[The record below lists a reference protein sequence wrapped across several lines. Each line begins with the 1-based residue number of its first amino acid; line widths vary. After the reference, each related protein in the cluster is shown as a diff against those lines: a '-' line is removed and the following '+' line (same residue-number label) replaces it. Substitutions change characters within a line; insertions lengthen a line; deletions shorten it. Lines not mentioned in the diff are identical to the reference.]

1 MRDKK
6 IQKLATILSTVTI
19 SLAIL
24 LLVYYSLQGN
34 VERINKEKEEQAIVL
49 CEYETETE
57 QSAEAPAGVIKH
69 YNVKID
75 HVGNRDYYLFF
86 YTIHQYVEVS
96 VDGEVQYS
104 LKPVQG
110 HRIGRTVG
118 SNWTKV
124 PLDKADEGTEI
135 QVTLTPAYSIFTNQK
150 MEFLCGEENQIF
162 KHLINKD
169 IFEVVLSIIAV
180 IGGMIFVILSLYN
193 WRKKTPTEEIL
204 MVGTFSIIMGFS
216 RLSDIR
222 LMQFLWNKRPTFN
235 FYLSVLTLVIGMYPI
250 LVLMKKRLNQ
260 ISKLILNI
268 GTVIVSVVAGGVI
281 LLQIFNIRDFR
292 ECLWVIHV
300 LIGFVVALILG
311 CYIYDMCCKKKEQR
325 KFDIV
330 RMPYICVIGALVDVI
345 VFYIRGTSSSLIFSL
360 MSFLI
365 YIFMRGIQLVIEHMN
380 YRARMQE
387 QEVKLA
393 EERMFIML
401 SQIQPHFIFNVLG
414 SIYHLCDQNPT
425 LAKEAI
431 DQFSTYLRGN
441 LEALS
446 KKNLVSFEEEFRH
459 VSIYLALEKMRFADE
474 LDIKYDIQ
482 AKDFFVPAL
491 SIQPLV
497 ENAVKHGIGAKI
509 EGGSVTIATLDL
521 VEYYEIRIFDD
532 GIGFDPEKPMND
544 GRTHVGISNVRSR
557 LESMCKGTLEI
568 QSEPGKGTVS
578 IIRIPKE
585 SEETVS

>member
-1 MRDKK
+1 
-6 IQKLATILSTVTI
+6 
-19 SLAIL
+19 
-24 LLVYYSLQGN
+24 
-34 VERINKEKEEQAIVL
+34 
-49 CEYETETE
+49 
-57 QSAEAPAGVIKH
+57 
-69 YNVKID
+69 
-75 HVGNRDYYLFF
+75 
-86 YTIHQYVEVS
+86 
-96 VDGEVQYS
+96 
-104 LKPVQG
+104 
-110 HRIGRTVG
+110 
-118 SNWTKV
+118 
-124 PLDKADEGTEI
+124 
-135 QVTLTPAYSIFTNQK
+135 

-169 IFEVVLSIIAV
+169 IFEVVLSIVAV
-180 IGGMIFVILSLYN
+180 LGGMIFVIFGLYN
-193 WRKKTPTEEIL
+193 WRKKTLTEELL
-204 MVGTFSIIMGFS
+204 MIGSFSVIMGFS

-235 FYLSVLTLVIGMYPI
+235 FYLSVLMLVVGMYPI
-250 LVLMKKRLNQ
+250 LTLMKKRLNQ
-260 ISKLILNI
+260 INKLILNM
-268 GTVIVSVVAGGVI
+268 GTIIVSVVAGGVI

-330 RMPYICVIGALVDVI
+330 RMPYICVIGALIDVI

-365 YIFMRGIQLVIEHMN
+365 YIFMRGIQLMIEHMN
-380 YRARMQE
+380 YRSRMQE

-446 KKNLVSFEEEFRH
+446 KKNLVSFEEEFKH

-521 VEYYEIRIFDD
+521 VKYYEIRISDD

-557 LESMCKGTLEI
+557 LESMCNGTLEI

-578 IIRIPKE
+578 IIRVPKE
-585 SEETVS
+585 SEEIVS

>member
-1 MRDKK
+1 
-6 IQKLATILSTVTI
+6 
-19 SLAIL
+19 
-24 LLVYYSLQGN
+24 
-34 VERINKEKEEQAIVL
+34 
-49 CEYETETE
+49 
-57 QSAEAPAGVIKH
+57 
-69 YNVKID
+69 
-75 HVGNRDYYLFF
+75 
-86 YTIHQYVEVS
+86 
-96 VDGEVQYS
+96 
-104 LKPVQG
+104 
-110 HRIGRTVG
+110 
-118 SNWTKV
+118 
-124 PLDKADEGTEI
+124 
-135 QVTLTPAYSIFTNQK
+135 
-150 MEFLCGEENQIF
+150 
-162 KHLINKD
+162 
-169 IFEVVLSIIAV
+169 
-180 IGGMIFVILSLYN
+180 
-193 WRKKTPTEEIL
+193 
-204 MVGTFSIIMGFS
+204 
-216 RLSDIR
+216 
-222 LMQFLWNKRPTFN
+222 
-235 FYLSVLTLVIGMYPI
+235 
-250 LVLMKKRLNQ
+250 
-260 ISKLILNI
+260 
-268 GTVIVSVVAGGVI
+268 
-281 LLQIFNIRDFR
+281 
-292 ECLWVIHV
+292 
-300 LIGFVVALILG
+300 
-311 CYIYDMCCKKKEQR
+311 
-325 KFDIV
+325 
-330 RMPYICVIGALVDVI
+330 
-345 VFYIRGTSSSLIFSL
+345 
-360 MSFLI
+360 
-365 YIFMRGIQLVIEHMN
+365 MRGIQLMIEHMN
-380 YRARMQE
+380 YRSRMQE

-446 KKNLVSFEEEFRH
+446 KKNLVSFEEEFKH

-521 VEYYEIRIFDD
+521 VKYYEIRIFDD

-557 LESMCKGTLEI
+557 LESMCNGTLEI